1 MSTFTWLG
9 VAALLGVAAAGSA
22 CAREAEEASNE
33 VGVVL
38 DSTKEGIDDAADA
51 TKEGAAEVL
60 DDAETAAEKTADSGQ
75 NIAEKTVD
83 KTKEIA
89 SATGRAATTAVS
101 ATGEAITDGWITTR
115 IHGEFVDEALL
126 KGSDIDVDTQDHVV
140 TLKGT
145 VKSDPARQRAAAIA
159 RSTEGVNQV
168 VNRLVVD
175 PK

>member
-1 MSTFTWLG
+1 MSIFQWLG
-9 VAALLGVAAAGSA
+9 AATLVVASVAGSA
-22 CAREAEEASNE
+22 CEREAAEAKND
-33 VGVVL
+33 VGVAI
-38 DSTKEGIDDAADA
+38 DETKEGVEDAADA
-51 TKEGAAEVL
+51 TKEGAAEVI
-60 DDAETAAEKTADSGQ
+60 DDTQDAVQKTADAGQ

-89 SATGRAATTAVS
+89 SATG
-101 ATGEAITDGWITTR
+101 EAITDGWITTR
-115 IHGEFVDEALL
+115 IHSEFVDEALL